1 MKSPRSRFL
10 AIALLAVP
18 LAHAEVREA
27 KPAVFMI
34 ESAVTTTA
42 TPAAAYAAL
51 TGKVARWWD
60 PAHTWSG
67 AARNLSIDARAGG
80 CFCEKLAAGGSVQ
93 HARVIWA
100 EPGKI
105 LRLEGAFGPLQ
116 DMAVSAVM
124 TFKFAPEGTGTKIT
138 LTYRAAGA
146 FTMDSV
152 KLAPVVDQVLTGQ
165 LKRLGAFADTGRTPG
180 K

>member
-1 MKSPRSRFL
+1 MNSLRFR
-10 AIALLAVP
+10 LLALALAAVP
-18 LAHAEVREA
+18 NAHADVREA
-27 KPAVFMI
+27 QPAVFMI

-42 TPAAAYAAL
+42 TPAAAYAVL
-51 TGKVARWWD
+51 TRKVGQWWD

-67 AARNLSIDARAGG
+67 SARNLSIDPRAGG
-80 CFCEKLAAGGSVQ
+80 CFCEKLAGGGSVE

-100 EPGKI
+100 EPGKN

-116 DMAVSAVM
+116 EMAVSAVM
-124 TFKFAPEGTGTKIT
+124 TFKFAPEGAGTRIT

-146 FTMDSV
+146 FTMDSA
-152 KLAPVVDQVLTGQ
+152 KLAPIVDQVLTVQ
-165 LKRLGAFADTGRTPG
+165 LKRLGAFADTGKTPA